1 MRPEDLTARRGD
13 SAYSRENPSGSA
25 AGDVIN
31 RRRRSLGR
39 TRYVASRMVSSFIAL
54 PKNGAEPDLEKAGR
68 PVGPGAPSFR
78 VRRLKGLSGC
88 DKRGSSTPRGPD
100 FPAAGANGQEGTPRV
115 RSFSEARRRS
125 PEGGLFVTS
134 GAMLH
139 VGKESVLTSDRTKP
153 AKQQSLSVLSRPSS
167 CVQGGRQAASG
178 TSPFGTGENQRK
190 QRRPLSLCHEVAED
204 AAFAFPFPGE
214 GASVA
219 GHH

>member
-39 TRYVASRMVSSFIAL
+39 TRYVPSRMVSSFIAL

-78 VRRLKGLSGC
+78 VRRRLKGLSGC

-100 FPAAGANGQEGTPRV
+100 FPAAGANGQEGTPRA

-153 AKQQSLSVLSRPSS
+153 AKQQSLSGPQPSIFLRA
-167 CVQGGRQAASG
+167 GG
-178 TSPFGTGENQRK
+178 TSGRLWDVAFWH
-190 QRRPLSLCHEVAED
+190 RREPAEAEETTVPLS
-204 AAFAFPFPGE
+204 
-214 GASVA
+214 
-219 GHH
+219 